1 MRYFK
6 ITNKADT
13 EDEFYT
19 SSSSDLIDA
28 DTLQTICHLEDY
40 DITEVSKEEFER
52 ETDDD

>member
-6 ITNKADT
+6 ITNKADP

-19 SSSSDLIDA
+19 SASSDLIDA

>member
-6 ITNKADT
+6 ITNKADP

-19 SSSSDLIDA
+19 SGSSDLIDA
-28 DTLQTICHLEDY
+28 DTLQIICHLEDY

-52 ETDDD
+52 ETEDE